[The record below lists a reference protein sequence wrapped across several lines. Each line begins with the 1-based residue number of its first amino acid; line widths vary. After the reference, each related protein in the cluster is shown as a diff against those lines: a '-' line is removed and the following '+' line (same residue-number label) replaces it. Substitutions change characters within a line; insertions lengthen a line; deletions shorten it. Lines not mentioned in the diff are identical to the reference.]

1 MRWHWIDYRGTHM
14 FDVLKEAIELVRQKR
29 QLNRD
34 TRRLEVA
41 YLDYAALQRIV
52 EEVANKN
59 VIITITNGTNT
70 MVIKPKEMNQIDY
83 KSFDERVAEARKMR

>member
-1 MRWHWIDYRGTHM
+1 MRWHLLDYRGTHM

>member
-1 MRWHWIDYRGTHM
+1 M

-70 MVIKPKEMNQIDY
+70 MVIKPKEMNQFDY

>member
-1 MRWHWIDYRGTHM
+1 M
-14 FDVLKEAIELVRQKR
+14 FDILKEAIKIIREKR

-52 EEVANKN
+52 NEVANRN
-59 VIITITNGTNT
+59 VVITITNGSNT
-70 MVIKPKEMNQIDY
+70 MTIKPKPANQIDY
-83 KSFDERVAEARKMR
+83 KSFDERVAEARMNMR

>member
-1 MRWHWIDYRGTHM
+1 M
-14 FDVLKEAIELVRQKR
+14 FDVLKEAIKIVREKR

-52 EEVANKN
+52 NEVANRN
-59 VIITITNGTNT
+59 VVITITNGSNT
-70 MVIKPKEMNQIDY
+70 MTKPKAANQIDY
-83 KSFDERVAEARKMR
+83 KSFDERVAEARMNMR

>member
-1 MRWHWIDYRGTHM
+1 M
-14 FDVLKEAIELVRQKR
+14 FDVLKEAIKIVREKR

-52 EEVANKN
+52 DEVANRN
-59 VIITITNGTNT
+59 VVISITNGTNT
-70 MVIKPKEMNQIDY
+70 MTIRPKAANQIDY
-83 KSFDERVAEARKMR
+83 KSFDERVAEARNMR

>member
-1 MRWHWIDYRGTHM
+1 M